1 MNLKQFFFA
10 GYETTLTA
18 IKTCFFV
25 LVHNPDEAR
34 KLQDEIDSAF
44 GNEVVIQSKS
54 LRTN

>member
-1 MNLKQFFFA
+1 MNLIQFFFA